1 MSTTVARPSTGWEFR
16 GLRRHWRLAVAI
28 IAVCTLLGA
37 ALALLRAPVYTA
49 ETRLAV
55 GSGEMSNLNIP
66 GFPTASAAMA
76 ANYAHWIDVSA
87 QENFDLPEGTL
98 TLTASQLPESN
109 VLRLEA
115 TSTDSAVAKQAVTK
129 AADLLLAEVN
139 KVDEANDTTELVE
152 KVKQYVPIVLEAQR
166 VMDSATTT
174 YRTSVN
180 EGASEAEQNSNM
192 EAMSAATADYRVK
205 NMELSAMQDRY
216 RRLVSQSSTEAN
228 LNQVGSGAAVAGND
242 RSSFMQRT
250 GLLGF
255 GVGVIAALVGTRLL
269 DRRRSGTAPARS
281 A

>member
-66 GFPTASAAMA
+66 GFPTASVAMA
-76 ANYAHWIDVSA
+76 ANYARWIDVSA

-98 TLTASQLPESN
+98 TLTASPLPESN

-129 AADLLLAEVN
+129 AAENLVAEVN
-139 KVDEANDTTELVE
+139 KVDAANDTTELV
-152 KVKQYVPIVLEAQR
+152 KQVQQYVPIVLRAQR
-166 VMDSATTT
+166 ALDRATAA
-174 YRTSVN
+174 YQTSVTQN
-180 EGASEAEQNSNM
+180 ASEAQQQSRM

-205 NMELSAMQDRY
+205 NMELGALQDRY

-228 LNQVGSGAAVAGND
+228 LNQVGSGAALAGND
-242 RSSFMQRT
+242 RFSFMQRT

-255 GVGVIAALVGTRLL
+255 GVGVIAALVATQLL